1 LAKVE
6 KADAFFINQKKIVAI
21 CYFKKKRDLFILI
34 SPKIRFFMKIL
45 LIGAGNMGQ
54 TFAQSFLRS
63 HIVTHESLLI
73 LAKNQAQADAL
84 ADRNLGKIYL
94 EPAECLPLADLI
106 ILAVKPQDSSA
117 LFEKIRPFTDAQQL
131 FLSIMAGVRIEKIA
145 DEIGA
150 KKIVRAMPNLP
161 AQIGLGMTVLTSSDD
176 VTRIEL
182 AMVQNLLST
191 TGKTL
196 YVAKESAIDASTAI
210 SGSGPAYV
218 FFFMDALMQAAR
230 EMDFSDSEAEMLV
243 AQTFT
248 GAVDLFN
255 KNNLSCSEWIQK
267 VASKGGTTEA
277 ALAKFGEKAVFK
289 HIIEGTISAWERAA
303 ALGK

>member
-1 LAKVE
+1 
-6 KADAFFINQKKIVAI
+6 
-21 CYFKKKRDLFILI
+21 
-34 SPKIRFFMKIL
+34 MKIL
-45 LIGAGNMGQ
+45 LVGAGNMGQ

-63 HIVTHESLLI
+63 HIASRDNLLI
-73 LAKNQAQADAL
+73 LAKNEAQAAAL
-84 ADRNLGKIYL
+84 SEKNLGRVFTD
-94 EPAECLPLADLI
+94 PAECLPLADLI
-106 ILAVKPQDSSA
+106 IIAVKPQDSA
-117 LFEKIRPFTDAQQL
+117 LLFEKIRPFTDPQQL
-131 FLSIMAGVRIEKIA
+131 VLSIMAGVKIEKIA
-145 DEIGA
+145 AATGA
-150 KKIVRAMPNLP
+150 AKIVRAMPNLP
-161 AQIGLGMTVLTSSDD
+161 AQIGLGMTALTSSEA

-196 YVAKESAIDASTAI
+196 YVENESSIDAATAV

-230 EMDFSDSEAEMLV
+230 EMGFSTSEAELLV

-255 KNNLSCSEWIQK
+255 NSNLSCTEWIAK

-277 ALAKFGEKAVFK
+277 ALSSFHKAGVFAELVTGAKA
-289 HIIEGTISAWERAA
+289 AQRRAA
-303 ALGK
+303 ELGN

>member
-1 LAKVE
+1 
-6 KADAFFINQKKIVAI
+6 
-21 CYFKKKRDLFILI
+21 
-34 SPKIRFFMKIL
+34 MKIL

-63 HIVTHESLLI
+63 HIVGREDLLI
-73 LAKNQAQADAL
+73 LAKNAVQADLL
-84 ADRNLGKIYL
+84 AEKNLGRIFTD
-94 EPAECLPLADLI
+94 PAECLPLADLVI
-106 ILAVKPQDSSA
+106 IGVKPQDSGL
-117 LFEKIRPFTDAQQL
+117 LFEKLRPFVDPQQL
-131 FLSIMAGVRIEKIA
+131 FLSIMAGVRIGKIA
-145 DEIGA
+145 SGTGA
-150 KKIVRAMPNLP
+150 QKIVRAMPNLP
-161 AQIGLGMTVLTSSDD
+161 AQIGLGMTVLTSSEA

-196 YVAKESAIDASTAI
+196 YVENETAIDASTAI

-218 FFFMDALMQAAR
+218 FYFMDAMMQAAR
-230 EMDFSDSEAEMLV
+230 EMGFSTAESELLV

-255 KNNLSCSEWIQK
+255 KNNLSCGEWISK

-277 ALAKFGEKAVFK
+277 ALSSFHKSNVFAELIAGAKA
-289 HIIEGTISAWERAA
+289 AQARAA
-303 ALGK
+303 ELGN